1 MILKG
6 GGSLK
11 MRIREGGDAPSDLVL
26 FVKDERNEEPD
37 VVFLRGMDV
46 ATLIDA
52 IDKRH
57 AVTIKDSCGKTLIDF
72 DFDASVNC
80 RNNVSFLYDISSDE
94 NAVTLNEAEMKL
106 FLAGIASLAWRL
118 WS

>member
-1 MILKG
+1 MILKS

-11 MRIREGGDAPSDLVL
+11 MRIREGGDMPSDLVL
-26 FVKDERNEEPD
+26 FVKEERNEEPD

-46 ATLIDA
+46 AVLIDA

-57 AVTIKDSCGKTLIDF
+57 AVSIKNSCDKTLIDF
-72 DFDASVNC
+72 DATAHSSNG
-80 RNNVSFLYDISSDE
+80 NASFLYCISTDE
-94 NAVTLNEAEMKL
+94 NCVTLNEAEMKL
-106 FLAGIASLAWRL
+106 FIAGISSLAWRL